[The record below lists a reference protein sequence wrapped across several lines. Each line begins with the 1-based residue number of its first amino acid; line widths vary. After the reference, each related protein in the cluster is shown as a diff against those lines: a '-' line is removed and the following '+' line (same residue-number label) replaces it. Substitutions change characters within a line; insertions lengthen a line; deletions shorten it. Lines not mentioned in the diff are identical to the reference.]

1 MLILP
6 GLFTGRSMLDSSRV
20 EKVSSVMAI

>member
-6 GLFTGRSMLDSSRV
+6 GLSTGRSMLDSSRV
-20 EKVSSVMAI
+20 EKVSSVMVI